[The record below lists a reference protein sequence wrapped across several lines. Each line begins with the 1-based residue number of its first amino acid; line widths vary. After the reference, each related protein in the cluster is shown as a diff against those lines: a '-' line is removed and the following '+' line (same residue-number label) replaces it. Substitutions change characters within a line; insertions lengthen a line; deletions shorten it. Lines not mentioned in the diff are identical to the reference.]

1 MPGPVPMD
9 EPCPSSAAASAW
21 ALAAAEPAL
30 PGLQALRRCALC
42 QHPVVLTAQPDARC
56 PACHSPLAALPGHD
70 SDAHELLG
78 RRGSVRRDQSHVAL
92 IHVGWPSPAVAVRW
106 RDLSLTGL
114 SLYVPQPVAAGRRL
128 RLIDSAIDERIRQN
142 RGRGDTIN
150 LLSDAFLGGLKW
162 GTVSSEG
169 ELSAEAF
176 GRHSELLTQVG
187 GLDAV
192 GVLYLFYVLESK
204 AVEWIRSLGALAQT
218 TNPKRVGEQCPHIP
232 EGLILNADMA
242 LKGIEFWGAI
252 PSTELRRR
260 LGLVYGMAVKDEEFN
275 PREYFFNVK
284 PKKQRRRGSNRRSYN

>member
-1 MPGPVPMD
+1 MD

-128 RLIDSAIDERIRQN
+128 RLIDGAIDGVAEVVRCRPQ
-142 RGRGDTIN
+142 GRVQV
-150 LLSDAFLGGLKW
+150 LHA
-162 GTVSSEG
+162 
-169 ELSAEAF
+169 
-176 GRHSELLTQVG
+176 RLLTAALLQPT
-187 GLDAV
+187 
-192 GVLYLFYVLESK
+192 GVFVRTS
-204 AVEWIRSLGALAQT
+204 A
-218 TNPKRVGEQCPHIP
+218 
-232 EGLILNADMA
+232 
-242 LKGIEFWGAI
+242 
-252 PSTELRRR
+252 
-260 LGLVYGMAVKDEEFN
+260 
-275 PREYFFNVK
+275 
-284 PKKQRRRGSNRRSYN
+284 

>member
-1 MPGPVPMD
+1 MD
-9 EPCPSSAAASAW
+9 EPHPSSAAASAW

-128 RLIDSAIDERIRQN
+128 RLIDGAIDGVAEVVRCRPQ
-142 RGRGDTIN
+142 GRVQV
-150 LLSDAFLGGLKW
+150 LHA
-162 GTVSSEG
+162 
-169 ELSAEAF
+169 
-176 GRHSELLTQVG
+176 RLLTAALLQPT
-187 GLDAV
+187 
-192 GVLYLFYVLESK
+192 GVFVRTS
-204 AVEWIRSLGALAQT
+204 A
-218 TNPKRVGEQCPHIP
+218 
-232 EGLILNADMA
+232 
-242 LKGIEFWGAI
+242 
-252 PSTELRRR
+252 
-260 LGLVYGMAVKDEEFN
+260 
-275 PREYFFNVK
+275 
-284 PKKQRRRGSNRRSYN
+284 